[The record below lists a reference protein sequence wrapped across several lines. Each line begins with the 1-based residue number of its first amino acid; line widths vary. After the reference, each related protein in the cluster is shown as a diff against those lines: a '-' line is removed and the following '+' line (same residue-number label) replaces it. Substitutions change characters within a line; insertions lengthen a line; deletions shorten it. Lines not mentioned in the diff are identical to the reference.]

1 MTGSGRPPRAV
12 IFDIDGTLL
21 PDTTV
26 CHFMAEGM
34 GHLELVVDM
43 EAAWHSYDIDNRTFA
58 TRDAVNYRGV
68 AVAEVEA
75 RLADLPLITGLDA
88 VCQRLIAAG
97 ILVKLA
103 SCGWSFAGRYLQRRF
118 ELHDHSGTE
127 MAEADGILLGRVARF
142 CDEADKA
149 VHALA
154 FAHRH
159 GVDMADC
166 VAVGDSRSDLPL
178 FEVAGRAIALNA
190 RADARAATDEHLD
203 TDDLRDLLPLL
214 GL

>member
-1 MTGSGRPPRAV
+1 
-12 IFDIDGTLL
+12 
-21 PDTTV
+21 
-26 CHFMAEGM
+26 
-34 GHLELVVDM
+34 M

-75 RLADLPLITGLDA
+75 RLADLPLITGLDQ

-118 ELHDHSGTE
+118 ELHDHSGTQ

-149 VHALA
+149 AQTPEPPRTNIWIPATCGTCCHSWGYRLA
-154 FAHRH
+154 
-159 GVDMADC
+159 
-166 VAVGDSRSDLPL
+166 DLPHPRP
-178 FEVAGRAIALNA
+178 GRTAIGKAPP
-190 RADARAATDEHLD
+190 ADR
-203 TDDLRDLLPLL
+203 R
-214 GL
+214 G